1 MSILF
6 SQSKKGA
13 DERKKV
19 GVFQRIVMFFV
30 SHIRQAVG
38 SLGELW
44 RQPVA
49 SLMTVAV
56 LGLSITLPGT
66 LYIMVKNIEKMTAG
80 WDQAAEISLFLSP
93 QTSSSSAQQLVA
105 RLSTWSEIETVVYIP
120 ADDAL
125 EEFKLLSGLGD
136 ALAYLPENPL
146 PNVILVAPSA
156 KHTTPRAARLLLER
170 LQSQREVD
178 TGKLDIEWLE
188 RLYAVVNIARDL
200 VFLIGGLLFVSVV
213 LIIGNTIR
221 LNILSQREEIL
232 VMKLVGATDAF
243 IHRPFL
249 YTGFWYGFLGGMLAW
264 IAIIAILWWMGASI
278 QSFAALYEKEFYITG
293 LTGSA
298 LFTLLG
304 VSVLL
309 GVLGS
314 AMSVHRHV
322 RSIEPS

>member
-1 MSILF
+1 MSLLF
-6 SQSKKGA
+6 GQKKQGA
-13 DERKKV
+13 DERGISV
-19 GVFQRIVMFFV
+19 LQRIGMFFV
-30 SHIRQAVG
+30 SHVRQAVG

-44 RQPVA
+44 RQPAA

-93 QTSSSSAQQLVA
+93 QTSATSAQQLVA
-105 RLSTWSEIETVVYIP
+105 RLTTWPEISSVVYIP

-125 EEFKLLSGLGD
+125 QEFKALSGLGD

-146 PNVILVAPSA
+146 PNVVLVSPSD
-156 KHTTPRAARLLLER
+156 KYTTPRAARDLLEK

-188 RLYAVVNIARDL
+188 RLYAAVNIARDL
-200 VFLIGGLLFVSVV
+200 VFLIGSLLFVSVV

-249 YTGFWYGFLGGMLAW
+249 YTGFWFGFLGGMLAW
-264 IAIIAILWWMGASI
+264 VAIIIILWWMDYSI
-278 QSFAALYEKEFYITG
+278 QQFAALYQKEFHITG

-304 VSVLL
+304 LSVLL
-309 GVLGS
+309 GVVGS

-322 RSIEPS
+322 RSIEPQ

>member
-1 MSILF
+1 MSLLF
-6 SQSKKGA
+6 SQNKQGAKDKKIG
-13 DERKKV
+13 
-19 GVFQRIVMFFV
+19 FLQRIVMFFV
-30 SHIRQAVG
+30 SHVRQAVG

-44 RQPVA
+44 RQPTA
-49 SLMTVAV
+49 SFMTVAV

-66 LYIMVKNIEKMTAG
+66 LYIMVKNVEKMTAG
-80 WDQAAEISLFLSP
+80 WDQAAEISLFLESASTP
-93 QTSSSSAQQLVA
+93 ASAQQLVA
-105 RLSTWSEIETVVYIP
+105 RLTTWPEIENVVYIP
-120 ADDAL
+120 AEDAL
-125 EEFKLLSGLGD
+125 QEFTLLSGLGD
-136 ALAYLPENPL
+136 ALAYLPQNPL
-146 PNVILVAPSA
+146 PNVVLVSPAE
-156 KHTTPRAARLLLER
+156 KYTTPRAARELLQK
-170 LQSQREVD
+170 LQAEREVD

-188 RLYAVVNIARDL
+188 RLYALVNIARDL
-200 VFLIGGLLFVSVV
+200 VFLIGSLLFVSVV

-264 IAIIAILWWMGASI
+264 VAIISILWWMDNSI
-278 QSFAALYEKEFYITG
+278 QNFASLYDKAFSITG
-293 LTGSA
+293 LTGAA
-298 LFTLLG
+298 LFSLLG